1 MRKER
6 GGGWRR
12 EKGGRGGSKDT
23 EVRENK
29 PKEDET
35 NQRRWQRAKVKE
47 VER

>member
-1 MRKER
+1 MAE
-6 GGGWRR
+6 G
-12 EKGGRGGSKDT
+12 KGGRGGSKDT